1 MAIELIGER
10 TFGTEWGWGR
20 KIINPRERCAR
31 VWPGLLQP
39 RRSHA
44 LAFGSRL
51 GAALKDL
58 KGPTLRVSRTSR
70 THHLAGRRNRE
81 ASAAFVVVTPGRGT
95 RITSCPASGI
105 PESQALPPSQTP
117 MPSCPPPCP
126 LFSLPLYPL
135 PSPSPSTPFLPPPS
149 PFPSPPP
156 ASTVHHPDNTCHS
169 LERIIH
175 AGMH

>member
-20 KIINPRERCAR
+20 KIIKPRERCAR

-117 MPSCPPPCP
+117 MPSCPPLAP
-126 LFSLPLYPL
+126 S
-135 PSPSPSTPFLPPPS
+135 SPSPSTPFPPPPPLPPFSLPPPLFPPLPLPL
-149 PFPSPPP
+149 PFTILTTLVTPS
-156 ASTVHHPDNTCHS
+156 S
-169 LERIIH
+169 
-175 AGMH
+175 G